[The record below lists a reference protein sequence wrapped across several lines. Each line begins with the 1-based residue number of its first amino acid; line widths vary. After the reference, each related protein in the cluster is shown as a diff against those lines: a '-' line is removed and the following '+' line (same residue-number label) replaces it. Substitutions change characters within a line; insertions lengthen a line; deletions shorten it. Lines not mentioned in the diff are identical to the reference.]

1 MARKLK
7 PLHLLFLNGG
17 NVNGIETGSGK
28 SNLGFEKRNKTKQQ
42 RQHGLL
48 LYYVP
53 TWIRRTAQVLRTEL
67 PAR

>member
-1 MARKLK
+1 M
-7 PLHLLFLNGG
+7 
-17 NVNGIETGSGK
+17 NGIETGSGK